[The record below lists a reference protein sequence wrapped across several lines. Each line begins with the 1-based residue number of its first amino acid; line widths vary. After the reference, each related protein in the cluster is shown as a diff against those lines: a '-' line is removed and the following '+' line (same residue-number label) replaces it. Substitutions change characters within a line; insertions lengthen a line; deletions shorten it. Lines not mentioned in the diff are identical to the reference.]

1 MLASGYE
8 VHFSISCCTTA
19 GRSQNYN
26 NKVKNKM
33 KIEQGLLKCLN
44 FLNCFCTFKQDFKC
58 LLELWGTKK
67 HKKSLGSSKGENFV
81 PTIEGFILIWL
92 FWKTRRVGGEVCLFL
107 YFYIRN

>member
-67 HKKSLGSSKGENFV
+67 HKKSLGSSKGGVGENFV
-81 PTIEGFILIWL
+81 PTIEGFILND
-92 FWKTRRVGGEVCLFL
+92 FSEQDQKV
-107 YFYIRN
+107 Y